1 MSSTARARLREG
13 YVTGLL
19 SGLSSIRDMVVAGLL
34 CFGLTHSCRLMKQG
48 EAGEPW
54 RERLANAPVGGYLA
68 VDFIKVEHEGEH
80 IEGVDRQF
88 THEGIIWGQ
97 RFTTSALVFT
107 GGQDPMV
114 LRADAAPSERM
125 ATEDYPYLTASEAM
139 MNVTGDV
146 LLSGYE
152 LKGMLVDAEFTSKLT
167 LRSLP
172 HFPVGI
178 IGRFRS
184 STRVEHEGRCLQ
196 AKVLAENYRPGKARY
211 YRRLCLYA
219 KRLTVLLPEVGKLDL
234 IFVWYPH
241 TTGFTL
247 SILVSTIKAGLQE
260 LIKAFKA
267 RWGLE
272 VMHRLLRQNLSLA
285 KCQCLAFAAQLSH
298 FDFCIDALHH
308 IRFMRSRDPSLSWK
322 QARKLTARHARN
334 TMLTELNRRAA

>member
-1 MSSTARARLREG
+1 
-13 YVTGLL
+13 
-19 SGLSSIRDMVVAGLL
+19 
-34 CFGLTHSCRLMKQG
+34 MKQ
-48 EAGEPW
+48 EHEPW
-54 RERLANAPVGGYLA
+54 RGRLAVAPTGGYLA
-68 VDFIKVEHEGEH
+68 VDFIKVEHEGER

-88 THEGIIWGQ
+88 SHEGIIWGQ

-107 GGQDPMV
+107 AGQDPVV

-125 ATEDYPYLTASEAM
+125 ATADYPYLSASEAM
-139 MNVTGDV
+139 MNVVGEV

-152 LKGMLVDAEFTSKLT
+152 LRGVLVDAEFTSKLT

-184 STRVEHEGRCLQ
+184 STRVEYEGRQLQ
-196 AKVLAENYRPGKARY
+196 AKRLAEDYRPGKARY
-211 YRRLCLYA
+211 YRRLRLYA

-234 IFVWYPH
+234 IFLWYPH
-241 TTGFTL
+241 KAEFTL

-260 LIKAFKA
+260 LISAFRA

-285 KCQCLAFAAQLSH
+285 KCQCLAFVAQLRH
-298 FDFCIDALHH
+298 LDFCIDALQR
-308 IRFMRSRDPSLSWK
+308 IRLVRSRDPVLSWK
-322 QARKLTARHARN
+322 QAQTLAAQQARK
-334 TMLTELNRRAA
+334 TMLTESTWLAA